1 MNNITVE
8 APGLSSIILNLL
20 RTGDMVGPLQM
31 PNGATSASLT
41 AATSLPG
48 QTNRKV
54 DDWPFQVPNGYVRFS
69 GEFRTDRHSGDVAEC
84 GWANNNPVDGTVHAY
99 VKASQTNGY
108 AHAEAS
114 NVYAIKPEAAAK
126 LFKDSLNK

>member
-1 MNNITVE
+1 M
-8 APGLSSIILNLL
+8 L

-31 PNGATSASLT
+31 PDGRTSASIT

-48 QTNRKV
+48 QTNKKEEN
-54 DDWPFQVPNGYVRFS
+54 WPFQVPDGYVRFS
-69 GEFRTDRHSGDVAEC
+69 GDFRTDRHSGDVAEC
-84 GWANNNPVDGTVHAY
+84 GWANGNPADGTVHAY

-108 AHAEAS
+108 AHASAS

-126 LFKDSLNK
+126 MYKFSLNRNQ